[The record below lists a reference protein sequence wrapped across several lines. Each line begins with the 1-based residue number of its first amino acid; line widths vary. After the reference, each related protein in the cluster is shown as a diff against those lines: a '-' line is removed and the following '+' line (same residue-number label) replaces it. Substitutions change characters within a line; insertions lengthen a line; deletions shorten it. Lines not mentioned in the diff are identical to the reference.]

1 MAINQGECPGCGAP
15 IEFGVGS
22 SIAKVC
28 EYCGSTVVRRDHGL
42 EDLGKVARIAN
53 TPSLIAVGDE
63 GTLGGRPL
71 KVMGRVQLDHGKGPW
86 DEYYVSFDYG
96 QAWGWLAYAQGHWY
110 VTEPVHGLSVP
121 PYQNLRLEMD
131 LPLGQVNYR
140 VTEIKTGS
148 VVSGEGELPA
158 PLRPGS
164 VRYYAD
170 LYAPQNGFATVDYGE
185 NTGGYE
191 VYTGYIFDETQMQV
205 SQLGPRSMNKVKT
218 DMIRC
223 PNCGGDVPKLSGDRA
238 QRLGCPY
245 CGSVSD
251 IATQQVVA
259 QQEAAMKMPDIPI
272 GSRGSFEGVEYICI
286 AYLRRGADFDGE
298 YFSWEEYLIWST
310 GIGYRWLVKD
320 PESGWTWA
328 MPVNL
333 ADLDLGSM
341 PQQVVWGGRT
351 FRLRNQNSA
360 RVDYVLGEVYWKCE
374 VGETTRSMD
383 FVDGSD
389 VLSREESPGE
399 VKWSYS
405 TPVPWPV
412 IAQAFGLPVDGPG
425 GQLGAAGAAGS
436 GPGKSNGCG
445 TTMLVL
451 FVVVVV
457 LLFCALGSVDD
468 DDTSYR
474 GGGGVIFIGGK

>member
-1 MAINQGECPGCGAP
+1 MAVNLGECPGCGAP

-63 GTLGGRPL
+63 GTLGGRPF
-71 KVMGRVQLDHGKGPW
+71 KVMGRVQLDHGQGPW

-96 QAWGWLAYAQGHWY
+96 AAWGWLAYAQGHWY
-110 VTEPVHGLSVP
+110 VTQPVHGLSIP
-121 PYQNLRLEMD
+121 PYGSLRVESD
-131 LPLGQVNYR
+131 VVLGQVSYR
-140 VTEIKTGS
+140 VTEIKTGT
-148 VVSGEGELPA
+148 VVSAEGELPA
-158 PLRPGS
+158 PLRPQS
-164 VRYYAD
+164 QRFYAD
-170 LYAPQNGFATVDYGE
+170 LHASQNGFATLDYGD
-185 NTGGYE
+185 NTGAYE
-191 VYTGYIFDETQMQV
+191 VFTGYIFDEPQMVV
-205 SQLGPRSMNKVKT
+205 SQLGPRSVNKVKT

-238 QRLGCPY
+238 LRLGCPY

-259 QQEAAMKMPDIPI
+259 QQEAAMKLPDIPI
-272 GSRGSFEGVEYICI
+272 GSRGNFEGVEYICI
-286 AYLRRGADFDGE
+286 AYMRRGADFDGD
-298 YFSWEEYLIWST
+298 YFSWEEYLIWSS

-320 PESGWTWA
+320 PESGWSWA

-333 ADLDLGSM
+333 ADLDLSGM
-341 PQQVVWGGRT
+341 PQHVGWGGRG

-374 VGETTRSMD
+374 VGETTRTMD
-383 FVDGSD
+383 FIDGSD

-405 TPVPWPV
+405 TPVAWPV
-412 IAQAFGLPVDGPG
+412 IAQAFNLPVDSPG
-425 GQLGAAGAAGS
+425 GQLQAAGTGGSSASGCSTTVVILIIVLIILMLCVFSSMGS
-436 GPGKSNGCG
+436 GG
-445 TTMLVL
+445 
-451 FVVVVV
+451 
-457 LLFCALGSVDD
+457 GS
-468 DDTSYR
+468 TYR
-474 GGGGVIFIGGK
+474 GGGGVIFVGGK